1 MGICMFTPKINKYY
15 MNGRLKMV
23 ENEFNILKYFGN
35 NSHQNKELT
44 LRDVPS
50 FKVIIKNI
58 FINYHKINNLQ

>member
-1 MGICMFTPKINKYY
+1 
-15 MNGRLKMV
+15 MV

-35 NSHQNKELT
+35 NSHQNQNKELT